1 VDGVV
6 TQGRK
11 DYPQWVTL
19 YDIYTSNDQ
28 TNWNRVSSG
37 ENGQVTCSLGRDTCA
52 IVCADYWLP
61 VSILCDTSVQGQ
73 FPGNVDNTY
82 NQFSVFSPVKAQYA
96 FIPFSSR

>member
-1 VDGVV
+1 MDGVI

-37 ENGQVTCSLGRDTCA
+37 ENGQVTCSLGRDTWA
-52 IVCADYWLP
+52 IVRALIGSGDE
-61 VSILCDTSVQGQ
+61 V
-73 FPGNVDNTY
+73 
-82 NQFSVFSPVKAQYA
+82 
-96 FIPFSSR
+96 